1 MRSFSYSSSGLAGRD
16 LRRAASDVTLS
27 ATRQGSTATVR
38 AALPPPW
45 KDPARAA
52 GSFARGTLYT
62 AGGAHIVPMCMRWQ
76 GQLGQSVRVK
86 IAPRPLNSD
95 EHAVLDLLLFV
106 DFDGATDLRAQAR
119 DATVIGRCDCGCPT
133 VDLAVPDTAPA
144 ADLLSRVSRVQIN
157 KAMVGFL
164 THTGFSHGG
173 NGFEGMAFLLDRF
186 AAVDVGDPADPN
198 HGLDL
203 RAMATAYAREYKHQK
218 AQAKELG
225 AGGPPAL
232 PGVHHPVFKGKP
244 VNYDPREQ
252 FVATTMADRG
262 EYNIFHDYYRELVQ
276 ALFDVGASPYVFCI
290 NVDGMIAAMLLA
302 LLWPDYQS
310 GRITEQ
316 ELETAAFTVFL
327 LGRMMGAAAEIDDHL
342 NRGRNMDTRTPASRC
357 KFVT

>member
-1 MRSFSYSSSGLAGRD
+1 
-16 LRRAASDVTLS
+16 VS
-27 ATRQGSTATVR
+27 A
-38 AALPPPW
+38 
-45 KDPARAA
+45 
-52 GSFARGTLYT
+52 
-62 AGGAHIVPMCMRWQ
+62 
-76 GQLGQSVRVK
+76 
-86 IAPRPLNSD
+86 
-95 EHAVLDLLLFV
+95 
-106 DFDGATDLRAQAR
+106 DGPQT
-119 DATVIGRCDCGCPT
+119 PE
-133 VDLAVPDTAPA
+133 
-144 ADLLSRVSRVQIN
+144 RVQIN

-164 THTGFSHGG
+164 THTGFAHGG

-186 AAVDVGDPADPN
+186 AAVDVVDPTEPD
-198 HGLDL
+198 HGVDL
-203 RAMATAYAREYKHQK
+203 RAMATDYAREYKQQK
-218 AQAKELG
+218 AHAKELG
-225 AGGPPAL
+225 ANDPPAL

-252 FVATTMADRG
+252 FVASAMAERG

-290 NVDGMIAAMLLA
+290 NVDGMIAALLLA